1 MSTPLTPAVF
11 HVLLSLAAGARHG
24 YAIMQDVAGH
34 TNGKLRM
41 GPGTLYG
48 TIDRLIAATWV
59 EEVEPEKSA
68 QHDARRRYYT
78 LTRDGR
84 RALDAEIERLEDAVR
99 AARALRP
106 ASRRSR
112 A

>member
-1 MSTPLTPAVF
+1 MSAPLTPAVF
-11 HVLLSLAAGARHG
+11 HILLALAAGPRHG
-24 YAIMQDVAGH
+24 YAVMQDVRSH
-34 TNGKLRM
+34 TGGNLRM

-48 TIDRLIAATWV
+48 TIDRLIAAGWV
-59 EEVEPEKSA
+59 DEVEAEEPS
-68 QHDARRRYYT
+68 QQDARRRYYA

-106 ASRRSR
+106 ANKRSR
-112 A
+112 P

>member
-1 MSTPLTPAVF
+1 
-11 HVLLSLAAGARHG
+11 
-24 YAIMQDVAGH
+24 
-34 TNGKLRM
+34 M

-48 TIDRLIAATWV
+48 TIDRLIAAAWV
-59 EEVEPEKSA
+59 EEVEPDEPA
-68 QHDARRRYYT
+68 HDARRRYYA